1 MAILQETVLV
11 VKISEM
17 VRDDQKTEV
26 ISENV
31 ISDLEAVIAEI
42 VGGNKLV
49 EVYKG

>member
-11 VKISEM
+11 VKISEL
-17 VRDDQKTEV
+17 VRDDQKSEV

-31 ISDLEAVIAEI
+31 ISDLEAVITEI